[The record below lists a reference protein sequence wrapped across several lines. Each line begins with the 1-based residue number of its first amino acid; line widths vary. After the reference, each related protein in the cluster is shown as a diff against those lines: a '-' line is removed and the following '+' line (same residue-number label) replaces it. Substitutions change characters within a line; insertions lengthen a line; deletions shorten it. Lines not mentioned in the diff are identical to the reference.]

1 MDSAVRRDFYR
12 ALLKD
17 YIACPRSVILS
28 SHLLSEV
35 EELLE
40 DILLIDE
47 GREYLHL
54 PVSELKEYA
63 VGLRG
68 SAVAIIG
75 QTNGCEVIHRESYM
89 NDGVFLVVKNDFSH
103 GELERLRQTGVEIL
117 PVSADE
123 LCVYLTSKSQGGI
136 DDVFNRG

>member
-1 MDSAVRRDFYR
+1 
-12 ALLKD
+12 
-17 YIACPRSVILS
+17 
-28 SHLLSEV
+28 
-35 EELLE
+35 
-40 DILLIDE
+40 
-47 GREYLHL
+47 
-54 PVSELKEYA
+54 VSDLKEYA

-68 SAVAIIG
+68 SAVAIVG
-75 QTNGCEVIHRESYM
+75 QTNGCRVLHRE
-89 NDGVFLVVKNDFSH
+89 NFAQDGVFLVVKNDFSQ